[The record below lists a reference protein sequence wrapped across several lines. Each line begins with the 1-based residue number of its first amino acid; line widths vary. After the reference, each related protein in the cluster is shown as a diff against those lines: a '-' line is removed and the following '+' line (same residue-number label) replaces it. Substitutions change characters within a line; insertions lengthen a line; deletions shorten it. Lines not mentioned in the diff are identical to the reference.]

1 MEEKLFHGVTTGTR
15 FFFPAIGVCGVGQIT
30 GFVLYTWLRLTLHLM
45 TVSINRRIDLVPA
58 AGLRSGDVT
67 PSSPTRPLSAL
78 SQVSSASTTVAT
90 IGHHVRARTAPA
102 GGRK

>member
-78 SQVSSASTTVAT
+78 SQVSSASTVAT